1 MGFERFG
8 DLRMQLLPAIAQ
20 QRPPPDAEPAGIMPI
35 RKYALRTMRSTQ
47 S

>member
-20 QRPPPDAEPAGIMPI
+20 QRPP
-35 RKYALRTMRSTQ
+35 RKYALRTMRSKQ